1 MAWDQPARALPQ
13 GRWGALYSDTHRPT
27 EEELVQGS
35 YGELGKGA
43 VRTLRSIPNQ
53 VQAMVGQYAEPV
65 APEFGRNLISD
76 AVRSTL
82 QDGRTYAPA
91 VASGKDVNDVDSAL
105 LYGGSMV
112 GQMLPYVPL
121 ALTTA
126 GLGRM
131 AAGEAGAHAAATGTF
146 FPINAGDYTIQM
158 AQDPEAQAM
167 TPMQRAGL
175 MTGVGGAQSA
185 LEGMI
190 PAGAVNR
197 LATPRANVPRT
208 LGGAISKVAGETA
221 QGIGATGFE
230 EGAQELVGQVG
241 QQTYAPGRDI
251 NWDAV
256 KESAIGGMVGV
267 APHAPVHAAA
277 ASMLDASAAGA
288 KAAAPVIGKGV
299 GLAKEYGG
307 KAVDAA
313 APYVGKAMDK
323 VKPYTD
329 AMKKD
334 AEDLRASV
342 VEALDGMKQPE
353 DTSKEPAFKDVI
365 EESRTPAQRFDKYMA
380 KLSERP
386 KADTA
391 ENELAE
397 RALVLQYLADAV
409 PDGPLK
415 NNLRA
420 AGDALQGIMA
430 PGSGATV
437 EDIES
442 AWSQTQ
448 AVLRTLRRG
457 GSANGGK
464 MGGRLAQVLD
474 EGGMKFSRLGPSVQ
488 SNAAADVFT
497 RDGVLE
503 KALGRAFKRAGLSG
517 NGYLSE
523 RAKIGEQVRTYVRH
537 MQKDPMAAF
546 DFDTVEAMRDHL
558 TNALDEH
565 AGAEL
570 HDDIHAL
577 INKYHEVN
585 EPNNPGKSRMLRASM
600 SHIKSIENFVR
611 SSYRGDQYG
620 PTDVVE
626 GVATAVDKYDELT
639 NKIDSGAAITPKLLG
654 QKLYNL
660 VAVNVERAKTEGRYT
675 NEQAVARMV
684 LDQMFREHME
694 QNFKDPA
701 RVADN
706 IRQLREAVLGHRKE
720 VQSIMGDMANESG
733 LADGSDEDQVELEQT
748 FEDDD
753 DLKREARNKTR
764 LTTVDSEDLSPTDVL
779 DMVLPAT
786 AHASFE
792 HGEYGEIGHLRQVQE
807 RLTSTVPGGQ
817 TSNDQY
823 TSRNQKTGNKGAQ
836 GYAEVGRVNVLEHL
850 SNQGAED
857 PVRLQKLMQ
866 DTQAV
871 AGERADKIA
880 KEIQDAGHNPDE
892 IFDALQAAY
901 NGAVKGKKD
910 ALAKREPWE
919 VFDARAH
926 LRDVLGDDK
935 LAQLGGDYYWNR
947 VRSKYDGAP
956 RDYFSNF
963 PHYYVTV
970 RNNAGGHEQLNE
982 LEINKGMVR
991 DSEKVEGERTHNNGY
1006 LKIETNDGERT
1017 FDIPRLME
1025 HSLGKV
1031 RTRDE
1036 TDEESYVR
1044 GLELP
1049 DGTQNMRYISDLRS
1063 AYAALALSL
1072 IGAKHL
1078 KLTEAQQKALLSPK
1092 PSTMLVRPTNGVGA
1106 VTYGDLDTSG
1116 KAAFKEDEAVK
1127 YLVDAEG
1134 MRPTQQTLK
1143 RGILLGTNSSP
1154 IMGAAGPVGIN
1165 VPALVKRMAKTLGL
1179 DYARLGGDE
1188 KLNLMTLGLHEMIKS
1203 GEIVEGTLRLPYSK
1217 DNASGAM
1224 NVPEMYD
1231 HLNIGDFVMYRSP
1244 ETAEKLR
1251 NASFFAADPA
1261 NISIAKLERIAE
1273 SLEGA
1278 ISTRAGKTDDQ
1289 FVSKEIAEANAAAF
1303 DLAIALRDPAL
1314 TPAGAKAIQQKI
1326 AEIHSQVAKLNERK
1340 ETPADDVTGNATAAE
1355 LERMRAQEDAE
1366 YKRGETDRGAS
1377 FYDKEAF
1384 GLTELQGKLLNIQKA
1399 IEEKAG
1405 WENEPWVAS
1414 DGLSGE
1420 REAQRGGVIEYGVKN
1435 SGKGDGSHEIAG
1447 TRKTVGQSWQPLSQ
1461 EVAEN
1466 RNIERQLGGVKDKVA
1481 PTGSAK
1487 EVRAAM
1493 TKPKKVSVPE
1503 SIVPGAKVPDAPAEA
1518 QRKKDWRLEA
1528 FMRAVRRGDDSPNFS
1543 VIQPNMYHAFYKAMD
1558 EIGTD
1563 HAKKVQARIAALA
1576 DIDGVD
1582 AKTGKTVGGTKKVL
1596 NVSGASK
1603 GVDDGPVTLV
1613 RTEDGLRYDVM
1624 RDGERLGRM
1633 LAANVLQQTGLSD
1646 AEIKADFS
1654 GGKVSVG
1661 TEAKE
1666 LETYDG
1672 DANLPKRG
1680 KSAMDYRATRYS
1692 RFTTPDGT
1700 TYEGDSAAEIVDLTT
1715 KLFGRKVDA
1724 KAVDELFDKEG
1735 NEVFGQH
1742 GENAKSPLG
1751 FFMRLSMKARGALG
1765 SNALHESLHG
1775 LFTVLKQS
1783 PEGKT
1788 AIEKVMKTINTPIMQ
1803 KRILDALTKLGLE
1816 EKTVAGIMKD
1826 IAADPEEGVAYA
1838 FQLRAMGL
1846 LNLAPEQHSFVK
1858 RVSRFFKDLLHLT
1871 SEHERTEAFFDAFL
1885 KGELGTADFKPTAI
1899 ERAFKEKKG
1908 DEILRNA
1915 MKALEPF
1922 KKVMHTVFDSSV
1934 QALERFDADETREL
1948 LKAYAGPN
1956 GFIKRSAQRARR
1968 YSTQANAILEG
1979 HKPEELQQAISDIY
1993 AGKVETP
2000 AAKAIKSFMERV
2012 NRECGRPADYMPQI
2026 LDHEKIKSRRKEF
2039 EQALA
2044 DYTPGGQKLKASDV
2058 MDLISDLGFT
2068 KPHTEL
2074 KFAAQFKEELS
2085 NWIQSDPTKFF
2096 RAFIVTNARAA
2107 TRQEIFGNRS
2117 ADTILNQIKAKY
2129 GEGEMYYKARDFVDG
2144 MEGRM
2149 GKSLNPR
2156 VRDLMKV
2163 VMTAGN
2169 VLTLPFALFSSTVDP
2184 FHLASRSGSLADAGA
2199 AYGRG
2204 LKSIVD
2210 TIGSAF
2216 GNKRKNTAIE
2226 QLAEDIGA
2234 IEHAMLTDVLGDTYL
2249 GDTAD
2254 GWTKKVNDWFFKA
2267 NFLDGW
2273 TRQMRVAA
2281 VAAGQRFILSHAKG
2295 ESPHSARFM
2304 QEMGL
2309 TKDDVKTDKD
2319 GTLILNDKI
2328 ARALNQ
2334 FVDESIVRPDQT
2346 TNAIWMN
2353 DPRFM
2358 LVAHMKRFTF
2368 AFNDVVLARAMR
2380 EVGEGNLHPLAM
2392 LGASIPAI
2400 LMADMGKHLLKG
2412 DLDTWMNNKTTMQWF
2427 EYGLNRSGL
2436 NGKAQF
2442 GMDAVADVQSG
2453 GTPLDSAMGP
2463 DVGLIKKWF
2472 GQPHQHVDSG
2482 GGLLHGLI
2490 DVVTYAPMV
2499 SDNLQKAK
2507 KA

>member
-1 MAWDQPARALPQ
+1 MPLP
-13 GRWGALYSDTHRPT
+13 ALYGRPT
-27 EEELVQGS
+27 QAMPGMNDMAELTPEASAQLS

-91 VASGKDVNDVDSAL
+91 VASHKDVNDGDSAL

-146 FPINAGDYTIQM
+146 LPINAGDYAIQM

-221 QGIGATGFE
+221 QGIGATGLE
-230 EGAQELVGQVG
+230 EGAQALVGQVG

-251 NWDAV
+251 DWDAV
-256 KESAIGGMVGV
+256 TESAIGGMVGV

-299 GLAKEYGG
+299 DLAKEYGG
-307 KAVDAA
+307 KAADAA

-323 VKPYTD
+323 AKPYTD

-353 DTSKEPAFKDVI
+353 DTSKEPAFKDVVD
-365 EESRTPAQRFDKYMA
+365 EARAPEQRFSDYMK
-380 KLSERP
+380 KLSTRP

-391 ENELAE
+391 EGELNERSAAL
-397 RALVLQYLADAV
+397 RAMGAFVKSPAMKEKLLGAADA
-409 PDGPLK
+409 L
-415 NNLRA
+415 
-420 AGDALQGIMA
+420 DALQDA
-430 PGSGATV
+430 KSPPTA
-437 EDIES
+437 EDITA
-442 AWSQTQ
+442 AWEATQ
-448 AVLRTLRRG
+448 DALRVVRNG
-457 GSANGGK
+457 AANSKGMNDK
-464 MGGRLAQVLD
+464 LTKVLD
-474 EGGMKFSRLGPSVQ
+474 TAGMKFSRLGPSAQ

-503 KALGRAFKRAGLSG
+503 KALSRAFKRAGLSG

-523 RAKIGEQVRTYVRH
+523 RAKIGEQVRAYVRH

-558 TNALDEH
+558 SNALDEH

-577 INKYHEVN
+577 INKYHEGN
-585 EPNNPGKSRMLRASM
+585 EQNNPGKSRRLRASM

-660 VAVNVERAKTEGRYT
+660 VAVNVERAKTEGRDA

-779 DMVLPAT
+779 DTVLPAT

-823 TSRNQKTGNKGAQ
+823 TSHNQKTGNKGAQ

-982 LEINKGMVR
+982 IEINKGMVR

-1106 VTYGDLDTSG
+1106 VTYGDLDTGG

-1261 NISIAKLERIAE
+1261 NISIAKLERIAK

-1340 ETPADDVTGNATAAE
+1340 ETTADDVTGNATAAE

-1405 WENEPWVAS
+1405 WENEPWVAD
-1414 DGLSGE
+1414 DGVSGE
-1420 REAQRGGVIEYGVKN
+1420 HEAQRGGAIERVVKN
-1435 SGKGDGSHEIAG
+1435 SGKGDGSHEIAE
-1447 TRKTVGQSWQPLSQ
+1447 TRKTVGQSWQLLSQ

-1466 RNIERQLGGVKDKVA
+1466 RNIERQLGNVRDKVA

-1666 LETYDG
+1666 LEPYDG

-1680 KSAMDYRATRYS
+1680 KSAMDYRTTRYS

-1724 KAVDELFDKEG
+1724 KVVDELFDKEG

-1922 KKVMHTVFDSSV
+1922 KKIMHTVFDSSV

-1956 GFIKRSAQRARR
+1956 GFIKRSAQRARQ

-1979 HKPEELQQAISDIY
+1979 HKPEELQRAIADIY
-1993 AGKVETP
+1993 AGKVDTP

-2044 DYTPGGQKLKASDV
+2044 DYTPGGQKLAAHDV

-2096 RAFIVTNARAA
+2096 RAFIVTNARTA

-2169 VLTLPFALFSSTVDP
+2169 VVTLPFALFTAAVDP

-2490 DVVTYAPMV
+2490 DAATYAPVV
-2499 SDNLQKAK
+2499 SGNLQKAK